1 MSEEANTPVNTDP
14 FISKVSLGN
23 FKSVVDQE
31 VDLARLTLL
40 VGENSSG
47 KSSILQALR
56 LVQQAVR
63 TKSAGDHF
71 PLNGDLIRM
80 GSIDE
85 IRTVGAKKSAPVSIG
100 ITGTCCDV
108 ILNWTGS
115 LSGVVAGEPG
125 STNLKSLHIET
136 QDVNGDTKSI
146 LYLNRYRNKP
156 EYYFPTFPDYS
167 ARPSGFFSSDTPN
180 SPYSAHV
187 DLSIRGYLEKT
198 NTRTVRISGVK
209 LYGFFPTHLAVK
221 DSVKLSLIK
230 TWLAGLA
237 WSLRGKPEDYTTEKP
252 IIDTRQELIEFAVA
266 SINDYYKKIKLPEF
280 SLKHFYKNIS
290 YPPPSPFLISVFK
303 ERDNSNAII
312 DQYIRDIASNL
323 SIKDN
328 VNVMYWNQY
337 TDITGDDRPRE
348 LNLDSFRDLVDNGII
363 TGDRNIGIGLNWYGA
378 HWMEDHP
385 WDEPEEDIAHFH
397 SIMDSISYLGPLRS
411 APSFIM
417 LSSPG
422 STGGIGQEGELT
434 ASVLRYRGN
443 NIIDKVPIPDGIASE
458 ISLAEAVG
466 QWVSYLGLA
475 DDISVK
481 DLAGLGLKV
490 NVKPSG
496 VESEVSLT
504 SVGVGVSQVLPVVVL
519 CLLAEPGSVILLE
532 QPELHLHPG
541 LQQRLADFFIAV
553 AESGRQLIVE
563 THSEYFVSRLRRR
576 VVEDSDDELLK
587 LVKIVSAERDR
598 ETGETTYRDIDLT
611 QYGEIQDWPKGFF
624 DQAAVDERE
633 IIRGALLKRKA
644 RSPSR

>member
-1 MSEEANTPVNTDP
+1 MSDEANTPVNTDP

-63 TKSAGDHF
+63 TKRTGDYF

-100 ITGTCCDV
+100 ITGICSDV
-108 ILNWTGS
+108 ILNWKGS
-115 LSGVVAGEPG
+115 FSGVVAGEPG

-136 QDVNGDTKSI
+136 QDINEDTKSI
-146 LYLNRYRNKP
+146 LSLHRHRNKP
-156 EYYFPTFPDYS
+156 EYQFLAYLDY
-167 ARPSGFFSSDTPN
+167 
-180 SPYSAHV
+180 YSTSEPAVV
-187 DLSIRGYLEKT
+187 DLSIKGDLQQT
-198 NTRTVRISGVK
+198 NTKKIHISGAK
-209 LYGFFPTHLAVK
+209 LSGFFPTHLVAK
-221 DSVKLSLIK
+221 YSAKLVLAK
-230 TWLAGLA
+230 AWLNGLQRLFDRK
-237 WSLRGKPEDYTTEKP
+237 SEDVTTKQP
-252 IIDTRQELIEFAVA
+252 IVNTRQELIEYATV
-266 SINDYYKKIKLPEF
+266 SISDYIKQIKLSEF
-280 SLKHFYKNIS
+280 SLNHFYENIS
-290 YPPPSPFLISVFK
+290 YPPPSSFLESFV
-303 ERDNSNAII
+303 RDITFGKLEKIFEKGDEEPDYII
-312 DQYIRDIASNL
+312 NQYIRNIGSNL
-323 SIKDN
+323 NIKGNINVMFWDYKDN
-328 VNVMYWNQY
+328 F
-337 TDITGDDRPRE
+337 TDTIPGDYKE
-348 LNLDSFRDLVDNGII
+348 Q
-363 TGDRNIGIGLNWYGA
+363 WYGY
-378 HWMEDHP
+378 HFLENQPWSEDVAEAYF
-385 WDEPEEDIAHFH
+385 DYIMQDIGSANFH
-397 SIMDSISYLGPLRS
+397 IIMSNIRYLGPLRS

-417 LSSPG
+417 LASPDRA
-422 STGGIGQEGELT
+422 GGVGQEGELT

-443 NIIDKVPIPDGIASE
+443 KRIEKAPVPDGIASDLP
-458 ISLAEAVG
+458 LAEAVG
-466 QWVSYLGLA
+466 LWISYLGLA
-475 DDISVK
+475 DDISVQ

-576 VVEDSDDELLK
+576 VVEDTDDELLK

-598 ETGETTYRDIDLT
+598 ETGETTYRELDLT
-611 QYGEIQDWPKGFF
+611 PYGEIRDWPKGFF
-624 DQAAVDERE
+624 DQAAEDERE

>member
-1 MSEEANTPVNTDP
+1 MPDEANTPVNTDP

-63 TKSAGDHF
+63 SKSTGDYF

-85 IRTVGAKKSAPVSIG
+85 IRTIGAKKSAPVSIG
-100 ITGTCCDV
+100 ITGSCCDV

-115 LSGVVAGEPG
+115 FSGVVAGEPG

-136 QDVNGDTKSI
+136 QDINEDTKSI
-146 LYLNRYRNKP
+146 LSLQRYRNKP
-156 EYYFPTFPDYS
+156 EYQFLAYHNYH
-167 ARPSGFFSSDTPN
+167 DTT
-180 SPYSAHV
+180 SHAAFL
-187 DLSIRGYLEKT
+187 DLSIRGNLEQN
-198 NTRTVRISGVK
+198 NTRKVRISGAK
-209 LYGFFPTHLAVK
+209 LSGFFPTHLATVY
-221 DSVKLSLIK
+221 SAKLTLTQFWLYGLLSTREPEDVTTKQPIINTRQDLIK
-230 TWLAGLA
+230 
-237 WSLRGKPEDYTTEKP
+237 
-252 IIDTRQELIEFAVA
+252 FAVA
-266 SINDYYKKIKLPEF
+266 SINDYCKKVKVSEL
-280 SLKHFYKNIS
+280 SLDHFYENIS
-290 YPPPSPFLISVFK
+290 YPSPSSFLKSVSREISAEILEIVFK
-303 ERDNSNAII
+303 MEDKMSDTII
-312 DQYIRDIASNL
+312 NQYIRDIASNL
-323 SIKDN
+323 NIKGN
-328 VNVMYWNQY
+328 INMICWNIFPVAPSWDGNY
-337 TDITGDDRPRE
+337 IH
-348 LNLDSFRDLVDNGII
+348 LK
-363 TGDRNIGIGLNWYGA
+363 WYGQ
-378 HWMEDHP
+378 HWLEEYPWSEGMETYVMEDVGG
-385 WDEPEEDIAHFH
+385 AHFH
-397 SIMDSISYLGPLRS
+397 IMMDNICYLGPLRR

-443 NIIDKVPIPDGIASE
+443 KIIDKAPVPDGIASE
-458 ISLAEAVG
+458 LPLAEAVG
-466 QWVSYLGLA
+466 KWVSYLGLA

-519 CLLAEPGSVILLE
+519 CLLAESGSVILLE

-576 VVEDSDDELLK
+576 VVEDTDDELLK
-587 LVKIVSAERDR
+587 LVKIVSSERDR

>member
-1 MSEEANTPVNTDP
+1 M
-14 FISKVSLGN
+14 
-23 FKSVVDQE
+23 
-31 VDLARLTLL
+31 
-40 VGENSSG
+40 
-47 KSSILQALR
+47 
-56 LVQQAVR
+56 
-63 TKSAGDHF
+63 
-71 PLNGDLIRM
+71 
-80 GSIDE
+80 
-85 IRTVGAKKSAPVSIG
+85 
-100 ITGTCCDV
+100 
-108 ILNWTGS
+108 
-115 LSGVVAGEPG
+115 
-125 STNLKSLHIET
+125 ET
-136 QDVNGDTKSI
+136 YV
-146 LYLNRYRNKP
+146 
-156 EYYFPTFPDYS
+156 
-167 ARPSGFFSSDTPN
+167 
-180 SPYSAHV
+180 
-187 DLSIRGYLEKT
+187 
-198 NTRTVRISGVK
+198 
-209 LYGFFPTHLAVK
+209 
-221 DSVKLSLIK
+221 
-230 TWLAGLA
+230 
-237 WSLRGKPEDYTTEKP
+237 
-252 IIDTRQELIEFAVA
+252 
-266 SINDYYKKIKLPEF
+266 
-280 SLKHFYKNIS
+280 
-290 YPPPSPFLISVFK
+290 
-303 ERDNSNAII
+303 
-312 DQYIRDIASNL
+312 
-323 SIKDN
+323 
-328 VNVMYWNQY
+328 
-337 TDITGDDRPRE
+337 
-348 LNLDSFRDLVDNGII
+348 
-363 TGDRNIGIGLNWYGA
+363 
-378 HWMEDHP
+378 MEDVGG
-385 WDEPEEDIAHFH
+385 AHFH
-397 SIMDSISYLGPLRS
+397 IMMDNICYLGPLRR

-443 NIIDKVPIPDGIASE
+443 KIIDKAPVPDGIASE
-458 ISLAEAVG
+458 LPLAEAVG
-466 QWVSYLGLA
+466 KWVSYLGLA

-576 VVEDSDDELLK
+576 VVEDTDDELLK

>member
-1 MSEEANTPVNTDP
+1 MSEESNTPVNTDP

-63 TKSAGDHF
+63 TKSTGDFF

-100 ITGTCCDV
+100 ITGSCCDV
-108 ILNWTGS
+108 ILNWRGS
-115 LSGVVAGEPG
+115 FSGVVAGEPG
-125 STNLKSLHIET
+125 STNLKALHIEAHDVKKNT
-136 QDVNGDTKSI
+136 QSI
-146 LYLNRYRNKP
+146 LSLQRYRNKP
-156 EYYFPTFPDYS
+156 EYQFLGYHNYHDATSNATFL
-167 ARPSGFFSSDTPN
+167 
-180 SPYSAHV
+180 
-187 DLSIRGYLEKT
+187 DLSIKGDLEQI
-198 NTRTVRISGVK
+198 NTRKVRITGAK
-209 LYGFFPTHLAVK
+209 LSGFFPTHLATNY
-221 DSVKLSLIK
+221 STKLALTNFWLHGLLRSKSTRESEDATIK
-230 TWLAGLA
+230 Q
-237 WSLRGKPEDYTTEKP
+237 P
-252 IIDTRQELIEFAVA
+252 ILNTRQELIEFATV
-266 SINDYYKKIKLPEF
+266 SISDYYKKIKLSEF
-280 SLKHFYKNIS
+280 SLDHFYKNIS
-290 YPPPSPFLISVFK
+290 YPPTSSFLNSLSSKISSETFELAFG
-303 ERDNSNAII
+303 ERDKRSDTII
-312 DQYIRDIASNL
+312 QQYIRNIASNL
-323 SIKDN
+323 NIKGN
-328 VNVMYWNQY
+328 INMICW
-337 TDITGDDRPRE
+337 DIFPSTPSWDGNDIW
-348 LNLDSFRDLVDNGII
+348 LK
-363 TGDRNIGIGLNWYGA
+363 WYG
-378 HWMEDHP
+378 DHFLENQP
-385 WDEPEEDIAHFH
+385 WSEGVAFDYIMEEDVGGAHFH
-397 SIMDSISYLGPLRS
+397 FIMDNISYLGPLRR

-443 NIIDKVPIPDGIASE
+443 KIIDKAPVPNGIASE
-458 ISLAEAVG
+458 LPLAEAVG
-466 QWVSYLGLA
+466 KWVSYLGLA

-576 VVEDSDDELLK
+576 VVEDTDDELLK